1 MYFFLIDYENKLM
14 ADSMHLFVSNG
25 LCHITFTMAPA
36 ASAFHLPSFTT
47 SHIDI
52 AVIISTITMFTSH
65 IFLMIIVNGL
75 RSDINTIICYNSRHR
90 SARGGLHPFGG
101 GSCLLSIIVEY
112 LLLHHGIL
120 HTHCIYPLLHLPAPR
135 RTSWA
140 IVEQIVAL
148 RFCRR
153 KAYEYHRTSNE

>member
-1 MYFFLIDYENKLM
+1 MV
-14 ADSMHLFVSNG
+14 DSMHLFVSNG

-36 ASAFHLPSFTT
+36 ASAFHLSSFTT

-65 IFLMIIVNGL
+65 IFLMITVNGFWC
-75 RSDINTIICYNSRHR
+75 DINTIVGHDSRHR
-90 SARGGLHPFGG
+90 CARVSLHPL
-101 GSCLLSIIVEY
+101 GSSCGLLSIIVGN

-120 HTHCIYPLLHLPAPR
+120 HTHCVYPLLHLPAPR

-140 IVEQIVAL
+140 IVEQIVVL
-148 RFCRR
+148 CFCRR
-153 KAYEYHRTSNE
+153 KTYEYHRTSNE

>member
-36 ASAFHLPSFTT
+36 ASAFHLSSFTT

-65 IFLMIIVNGL
+65 IFLMIIVNVSGV
-75 RSDINTIICYNSRHR
+75 T
-90 SARGGLHPFGG
+90 
-101 GSCLLSIIVEY
+101 
-112 LLLHHGIL
+112 
-120 HTHCIYPLLHLPAPR
+120 
-135 RTSWA
+135 
-140 IVEQIVAL
+140 
-148 RFCRR
+148 
-153 KAYEYHRTSNE
+153 